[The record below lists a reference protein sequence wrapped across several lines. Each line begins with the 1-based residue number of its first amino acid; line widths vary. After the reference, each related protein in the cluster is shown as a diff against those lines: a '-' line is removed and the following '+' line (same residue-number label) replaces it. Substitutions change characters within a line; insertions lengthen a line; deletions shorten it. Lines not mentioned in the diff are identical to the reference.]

1 MDFTFSK
8 LQLQIHLS
16 SSHDSFKNT
25 QNHIIHSS
33 KLHINTLTTISLFIQ
48 QTIFF
53 SLFKAFSS
61 YTFSKKMAS
70 SQTTMLITLFLFSLA
85 FSFMSASE
93 EATTKTM
100 EKKVDVVVEGMV
112 YCQSC
117 NKFGSW
123 SLTGSTPISA
133 AKVSVI
139 CKNQKNQ
146 VSYYKSFATNANGY
160 FYAQLDGFK
169 MKNNLSDHPL
179 QSCHVKLVSSPLQ
192 SCNLLTNVNYGLD
205 GSPLRYEKKNFANN
219 NYEAVIYAAGP
230 LAFRPAYCTPS
241 THN

>member
-1 MDFTFSK
+1 
-8 LQLQIHLS
+8 
-16 SSHDSFKNT
+16 
-25 QNHIIHSS
+25 
-33 KLHINTLTTISLFIQ
+33 
-48 QTIFF
+48 
-53 SLFKAFSS
+53 
-61 YTFSKKMAS
+61 MAS
-70 SQTTMLITLFLFSLA
+70 SQVTFFITLFLFSLA
-85 FSFMSASE
+85 FSSMSASE

-117 NKFGSW
+117 NKFGTW
-123 SLTGSTPISA
+123 SLTGATPISA

-146 VSYYKSFATNANGY
+146 VSYYKAFATNANGY

-169 MKNNLSDHPL
+169 MKNNLADHPL
-179 QSCHVKLVSSPLQ
+179 QACHVKLVSSPSQ

-205 GSPLRYEKKNFANN
+205 GSPLRYEKKGLASN